1 MGVGMKFFRKSDIL
15 IILTIT
21 LIGIISL
28 FIYKYNFE
36 DKPARAEIYYKSQLV
51 KSIELTKGH
60 DLHFS
65 IPQNKNVVF
74 HLATDGSICFEQSD
88 CPDKICVKTGKLH
101 TVGQTAACLP
111 NEIFIKIVSRDGHGS
126 EDIDIVG

>member
-1 MGVGMKFFRKSDIL
+1 MKFFRKSDIL
-15 IILTIT
+15 IILAIT

-28 FIYKYNFE
+28 FIYKYKFE
-36 DKPARAEIYYKSQLV
+36 DKPARAEVYYKSQLV
-51 KSIELTKGH
+51 KSIELTKGQ
-60 DLHFS
+60 DMHFT
-65 IPQNKNVVF
+65 IPQNKHVVF
-74 HLATDGSICFEQSD
+74 HLEPDGTISFEQSD

-111 NEIFIKIVSRDGHGS
+111 NEIFIKIVSRDRHGS